1 MLDNGFIEEIKL
13 LRKRKNLTIGHS
25 SMRAVGYRQ
34 IWGYL
39 DGKCSYEEA
48 VKKAQAST
56 RQLAKR
62 QITWLRGME
71 DIISINACSENIV
84 TAINSIS

>member
-1 MLDNGFIEEIKL
+1 
-13 LRKRKNLTIGHS
+13 
-25 SMRAVGYRQ
+25 MRAVGYRQ
-34 IWGYL
+34 IWSYL
-39 DGKCSYEEA
+39 DGESSYEEA
-48 VKKAQAST
+48 IKKAQAST

-71 DIISINACSENIV
+71 DVISIDAGSENIV